1 MLKMNFSWKT
11 LGMIVIPL
19 AIIMLIFENN
29 KNLEMKTETNVYKIL
44 TQEQWQISKKNG
56 YITTDLD
63 IKDGFIHL
71 STAKQLAGTLYY
83 YFKKEKDLI
92 LVQFNSRDLKSN
104 LIFEKPNP
112 KANRKGLF
120 PHFYSQLKLEKVS
133 NFWEIQRGAFILP
146 EEIVLEQEN

>member
-1 MLKMNFSWKT
+1 MSKMNFSWKT

-29 KNLEMKTETNVYKIL
+29 QNLEMKKETNVYKIL
-44 TQEQWQISKKNG
+44 TQEEWLISKKNG

-83 YFKKEKDLI
+83 FFENDEDLI
-92 LVQFNSRDLKSN
+92 LIQFKSGDLGN
-104 LIFEKPNP
+104 DLVFEEPYP
-112 KANRKGLF
+112 KEKRKGLF
-120 PHFYSQLKLEKVS
+120 PHFYSQLNIERIS

-146 EEIVLEQEN
+146 EEVILDQEN

>member
-1 MLKMNFSWKT
+1 MLKINFSWKT

-120 PHFYSQLKLEKVS
+120 PHFYSQLKLENIS

-146 EEIVLEQEN
+146 EEVILEQEN

>member
-1 MLKMNFSWKT
+1 MLKINFSWKT

-92 LVQFNSRDLKSN
+92 LVQFNSHDLGAN

-112 KANRKGLF
+112 KVNRKGLF

>member
-1 MLKMNFSWKT
+1 MSKMNFSWKT

-29 KNLEMKTETNVYKIL
+29 QNLEMKKETNVYKIL
-44 TQEQWQISKKNG
+44 TQEEWLISKKNG

-63 IKDGFIHL
+63 INDGFTHL

-83 YFKKEKDLI
+83 YFKKDEDLI
-92 LVQFNSRDLKSN
+92 LVQFNSRDLGAN

-120 PHFYSQLKLEKVS
+120 PHFYSQLKLEKVA
-133 NFWEIQRGAFILP
+133 NFWEIQRGAFVLP
-146 EEIVLEQEN
+146 EEVILEQEN

>member
-1 MLKMNFSWKT
+1 MSKMNFSWKT

-29 KNLEMKTETNVYKIL
+29 QNLEMKKETNVYKIL
-44 TQEQWQISKKNG
+44 TQEEWLISKKNG

-71 STAKQLAGTLYY
+71 STANQLAGTLYY
-83 YFKKEKDLI
+83 FFENDEDLI
-92 LVQFNSRDLKSN
+92 LIQFKSGDLGN
-104 LIFEKPNP
+104 DLVFEEPYP
-112 KANRKGLF
+112 KDNRKGLF
-120 PHFYSQLKLEKVS
+120 PHFYSQLNIERIS

-146 EEIVLEQEN
+146 EEVILEQEN

>member
-1 MLKMNFSWKT
+1 MLKINFSWKT

>member
-1 MLKMNFSWKT
+1 MLKINFSWKT
-11 LGMIVIPL
+11 LAMIIIPL
-19 AIIMLIFENN
+19 GIIMLIFENN
-29 KNLEMKTETNVYKIL
+29 KHLEMETETNVYKIL

-92 LVQFNSRDLKSN
+92 LVQFNSSDLGAN

>member
-1 MLKMNFSWKT
+1 MSKMNFSWKT

-29 KNLEMKTETNVYKIL
+29 QNLEMKKETNVYKIL
-44 TQEQWQISKKNG
+44 TQQEWLISKKNG

-71 STAKQLAGTLYY
+71 SSAKQLAATLYY
-83 YFKKEKDLI
+83 FFEKDESLI
-92 LVQFNSRDLKSN
+92 LIQFNSNDLGSN
-104 LIFEKPNP
+104 LVFEEPYPEEK
-112 KANRKGLF
+112 RKGLF
-120 PHFYSQLKLEKVS
+120 PHFYSQLNIERIS

-146 EEIVLEQEN
+146 EEVILEQEN

>member
-1 MLKMNFSWKT
+1 MSKMNFSWKT

-29 KNLEMKTETNVYKIL
+29 QNLEMKKETNVYKIL
-44 TQEQWQISKKNG
+44 TQEEWLISKKNG

-83 YFKKEKDLI
+83 FFENYEDLI
-92 LVQFNSRDLKSN
+92 LIQFKSGDLGN
-104 LIFEKPNP
+104 DLVFEEPYP
-112 KANRKGLF
+112 KDNRKGLF
-120 PHFYSQLKLEKVS
+120 PHFYSQLNIERIS

-146 EEIVLEQEN
+146 EEVILEQEN

>member
-1 MLKMNFSWKT
+1 MSKMNFSWKT

-29 KNLEMKTETNVYKIL
+29 QNLEMKKETNVYKIL
-44 TQEQWQISKKNG
+44 TQEQWLISKKNG

-83 YFKKEKDLI
+83 FFENDEDLVLIQFKSSDLGNDLVFEEPYPKD
-92 LVQFNSRDLKSN
+92 
-104 LIFEKPNP
+104 
-112 KANRKGLF
+112 NRKGLF
-120 PHFYSQLKLEKVS
+120 PHFYSQLNIERIS

-146 EEIVLEQEN
+146 EDVILEQEN